1 MDKKIKFN
9 IIKTTKDMSTLQNVS
24 LLEIKFNKGILLNNF
39 VLKSDKYFEFNLTIN
54 NQSII
59 DKNPFLNVAYLV
71 SEYNSIDG
79 YYYNFKFD
87 SDIFIEQIKY
97 KNYNENT
104 NIYFEYDDTNLF
116 NSNEHILDK
125 YLDQHIFKKKYF
137 KFISIDRDTKDI
149 KLINISEHKLII
161 NGNRKKLEFN
171 KINEDKYRFKF
182 LKNNTY
188 YIEFDQIQSKKNDY
202 VYSFNTVYISS
213 YFPIL

>member
-9 IIKTTKDMSTLQNVS
+9 IIKTTKNMSTLQNMS

-39 VLKSDKYFEFNLTIN
+39 ILKSDKYFKFNLIIN

-59 DKNPFLNVAYLV
+59 DRNDFLKDTFLE

-116 NSNEHILDK
+116 NSNEDILDK

-137 KFISIDRDTKDI
+137 KFISIDRDIKDV
-149 KLINISEHKLII
+149 KLNGILEHKLII
-161 NGNRKKLEFN
+161 NGNRKKIEFN

-202 VYSFNTVYISS
+202 AYNFNTIYISS